1 MIVPRHKTRRPIP
14 ILIDRNCTDSF
25 LFKLGSADGHQ
36 DDRVEQDV
44 YDGRMQQEEEDS
56 GGKKGE
62 VQ

>member
-14 ILIDRNCTDSF
+14 ILINRNCTDSF
-25 LFKLGSADGHQ
+25 LFKLGSAHGHQ

-44 YDGRMQQEEEDS
+44 NDGRMQQEEDS